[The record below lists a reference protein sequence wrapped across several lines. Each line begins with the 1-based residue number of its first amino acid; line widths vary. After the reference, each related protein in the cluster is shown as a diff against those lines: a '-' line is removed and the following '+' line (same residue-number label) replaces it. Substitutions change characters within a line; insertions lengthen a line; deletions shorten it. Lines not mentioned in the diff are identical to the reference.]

1 MQEFQEKKIH
11 LAIVVDEFGGTS
23 GVISLEDVIE
33 EIVGDISDEF
43 DDDSLLFSKLDNLN
57 YVFEGKTSMK
67 DFYKILNIDSSPF
80 DKLKGDSETI
90 AGFILEISQS
100 FPKINSKIVFENYT
114 FTIESVDKKR
124 IKQVKV
130 TIK

>member
-1 MQEFQEKKIH
+1 MHLNKRTK
-11 LAIVVDEFGGTS
+11 LAIIVDEYGALMGML
-23 GVISLEDVIE
+23 SLEDIIE

-43 DDDSLLFSKLDNLN
+43 DDDSLLFSKLDNSN
-57 YVFEGKTSMK
+57 YIFEGKTSMK
-67 DFYKILNIDSSPF
+67 DFYKILNIDSKPF
-80 DKLKGDSETI
+80 DTFKGDSETI

-100 FPKINSKIVFENYT
+100 FPKINSKVIFENYT

-130 TIK
+130 TIT

>member
-1 MQEFQEKKIH
+1 
-11 LAIVVDEFGGTS
+11 
-23 GVISLEDVIE
+23 
-33 EIVGDISDEF
+33 
-43 DDDSLLFSKLDNLN
+43 
-57 YVFEGKTSMK
+57 MK